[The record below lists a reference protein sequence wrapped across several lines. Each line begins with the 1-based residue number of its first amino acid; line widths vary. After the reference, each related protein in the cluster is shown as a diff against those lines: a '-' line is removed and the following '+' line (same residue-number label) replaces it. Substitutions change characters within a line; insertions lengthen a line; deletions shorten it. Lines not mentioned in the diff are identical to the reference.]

1 MKDKIMKSLKT
12 KQKIKKLL
20 QMQELSIS
28 YLEAIKTL
36 HARNSLTED
45 GIQAIIDQVKE
56 NLNEVKDK

>member
-1 MKDKIMKSLKT
+1 MKKKIMKKLKT

-20 QMQELSIS
+20 QIQELSVS
-28 YLEAIKTL
+28 YLEAIKVL
-36 HARNSLTED
+36 HIQNSLTED